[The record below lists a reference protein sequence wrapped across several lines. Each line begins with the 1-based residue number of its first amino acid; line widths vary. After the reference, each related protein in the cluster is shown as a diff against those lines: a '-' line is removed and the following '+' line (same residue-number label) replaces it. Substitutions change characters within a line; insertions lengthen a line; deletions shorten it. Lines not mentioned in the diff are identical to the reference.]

1 LKKTGDLESLVRK
14 DSRDLP
20 PVPLKRA
27 EQNTK
32 LASPAPIL
40 PEKPLFEF
48 VVVVKLESVNGGPV
62 DPNKPLPKV
71 QYDSEGLPISHL
83 NPNITYSF
91 PPSNCQKK
99 ENRNLMGSIPLFCFP
114 DIDLVVPLTTLE
126 SKTYSFVLTDLDGSR
141 RFGYCK
147 RMLPAGS
154 GKRWPETYCI
164 ISSQ

>member
-1 LKKTGDLESLVRK
+1 
-14 DSRDLP
+14 
-20 PVPLKRA
+20 
-27 EQNTK
+27 
-32 LASPAPIL
+32 
-40 PEKPLFEF
+40 
-48 VVVVKLESVNGGPV
+48 
-62 DPNKPLPKV
+62 
-71 QYDSEGLPISHL
+71 
-83 NPNITYSF
+83 
-91 PPSNCQKK
+91 
-99 ENRNLMGSIPLFCFP
+99 LMGSIPLFCFP